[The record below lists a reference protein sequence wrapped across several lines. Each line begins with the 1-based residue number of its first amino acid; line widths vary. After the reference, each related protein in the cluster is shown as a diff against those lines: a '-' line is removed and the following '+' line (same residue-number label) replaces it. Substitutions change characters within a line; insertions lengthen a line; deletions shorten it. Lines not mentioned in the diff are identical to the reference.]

1 MVNNAI
7 HRLNIFY
14 IDSAVKFILT
24 FISRKA
30 MYPLESVIHP
40 LNLWVR
46 VCVTFPMPPLT
57 SRVSWS
63 IYSLITCT
71 ESLSCLRLV
80 RKELNTEFVS
90 GGKEWSRFLFSTVSR
105 FSFECWTIA
114 IHNLYKVPFT
124 LLRLRRVFWGDY
136 LHAENKNLVVTSLS
150 HRITLE
156 HRINAYRLICQ
167 FVSFCLLTIRTIH
180 IYLRITYNP

>member
-1 MVNNAI
+1 MCYISNAP
-7 HRLNIFY
+7 
-14 IDSAVKFILT
+14 S
-24 FISRKA
+24 
-30 MYPLESVIHP
+30 
-40 LNLWVR
+40 
-46 VCVTFPMPPLT
+46 LT

-105 FSFECWTIA
+105 FSFECRTIA

-156 HRINAYRLICQ
+156 HRINAYGLICQ
-167 FVSFCLLTIRTIH
+167 FMSFCLLTIRTIH
-180 IYLRITYNP
+180 IYLRTTYTP